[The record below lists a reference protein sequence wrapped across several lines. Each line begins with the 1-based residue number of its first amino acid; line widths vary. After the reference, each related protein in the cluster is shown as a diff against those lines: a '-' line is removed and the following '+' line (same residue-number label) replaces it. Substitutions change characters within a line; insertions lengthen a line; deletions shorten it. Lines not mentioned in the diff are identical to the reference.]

1 MNKDTSWQPLLS
13 MVLNLADG
21 YADLLIIEGIYILK
35 MMSKTLQHRRNCK
48 LQIFV
53 NSEWFSWFKKSNNK
67 IHDIML
73 YDKWY
78 KNMMAKN
85 NFPNNRGVINKKSII
100 SHREINGFK
109 YYKKFWLIIG
119 VDDYNPP
126 FSKLN
131 NAINDAKT
139 MENLAN
145 NLNFSIFSLL
155 DSSATKKGISHIIQ
169 NTLFNTLSNGDLLV
183 VSFHGHGYTLQR
195 NDRDFGFI
203 VPQDATD
210 VNPSSMISMETIGHW
225 VQMLECK
232 HVLII
237 MDCCF
242 SGFMAARSPPSL
254 TNENNINNV
263 EIASLYK
270 NMCQTCRIAIN
281 AGTHDQVISDG
292 GWGNNSIL
300 TGLMASYQ
308 KYDETKGSMFQLMSY
323 LSSEIPKHTVS
334 CQTPTMGRL
343 SGDQGGDLYL
353 AL

>member
-131 NAINDAKT
+131 NAINYCMCGFSLTTAVYLAPRVPSAAKT
-139 MENLAN
+139 SCNSADSCSQP
-145 NLNFSIFSLL
+145 FSIEA
-155 DSSATKKGISHIIQ
+155 SASPIPRLGALSH
-169 NTLFNTLSNGDLLV
+169 LV
-183 VSFHGHGYTLQR
+183 
-195 NDRDFGFI
+195 DR
-203 VPQDATD
+203 
-210 VNPSSMISMETIGHW
+210 
-225 VQMLECK
+225 
-232 HVLII
+232 
-237 MDCCF
+237 
-242 SGFMAARSPPSL
+242 
-254 TNENNINNV
+254 
-263 EIASLYK
+263 
-270 NMCQTCRIAIN
+270 
-281 AGTHDQVISDG
+281 
-292 GWGNNSIL
+292 
-300 TGLMASYQ
+300 
-308 KYDETKGSMFQLMSY
+308 
-323 LSSEIPKHTVS
+323 
-334 CQTPTMGRL
+334 
-343 SGDQGGDLYL
+343 
-353 AL
+353 